1 MTYRP
6 GQALRDAADRGLE
19 EALKAE
25 LYGSPVG
32 GAPIAPPIKSTPAA
46 GVKHD
51 TEKPPMHLVAWDAVV
66 PVMEADL
73 FHNCSYHVVD
83 LFNVFGPWWHGEDRG
98 HLMQALQVS
107 LSLAGDGSPWRGLV
121 EVARVLDFG
130 AKKYAPRNWEKGL
143 AHSRTFAAA
152 MRHLCARAGGETLD
166 PETGLDH
173 YAHAACEIM
182 FALAFE
188 VRGRTDLDDR
198 PKP

>member
-1 MTYRP
+1 M
-6 GQALRDAADRGLE
+6 D
-19 EALKAE
+19 
-25 LYGSPVG
+25 S
-32 GAPIAPPIKSTPAA
+32 

-51 TEKPPMHLVAWDAVV
+51 TEKPPMHLVAWDAVDGARRRSCDEDH
-66 PVMEADL
+66 EAFDMAMTL
-73 FHNCSYHVVD
+73 LSR
-83 LFNVFGPWWHGEDRG
+83 WWHGG
-98 HLMQALQVS
+98 LPASLQRAFWS
-107 LSLAGDGSPWRGLV
+107 LLSLAGGGSPWRGLV

-130 AKKYAPRNWEKGL
+130 AKKYAPRNWELGI

-182 FALAFE
+182 FALAFA

-198 PKP
+198 PKAVQP